1 MLLDFAGDNTDTAK
15 FTFGKVAHHYFVE
28 VFHYVS
34 GLLGTISYQ
43 AFTGKRSQSSDVS
56 PQLTNSNPAALRSRR

>member
-15 FTFGKVAHHYFVE
+15 FTSGKVAHHYFVE

-43 AFTGKRSQSSDVS
+43 AFTGKRS
-56 PQLTNSNPAALRSRR
+56 PII